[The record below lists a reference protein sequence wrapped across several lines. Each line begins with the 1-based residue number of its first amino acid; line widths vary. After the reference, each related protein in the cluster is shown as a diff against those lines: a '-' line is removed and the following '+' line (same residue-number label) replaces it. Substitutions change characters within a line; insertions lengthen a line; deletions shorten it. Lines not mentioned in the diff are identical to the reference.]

1 MSKCEPYQLVR
12 LVNGVHSI
20 RSVEEDE
27 VFHPV
32 VGPAAEAEAL
42 YVRQV
47 GLADR
52 LRAGVEPYVV
62 WDVGLGAAANA
73 LTVMRAAQPF
83 PRPLRLYSFDHTLAP
98 LRFALENK
106 DSLGYLDG
114 FENVLEELLDQKTAR
129 FRNGSHDVL
138 WSVAHG
144 DFPGWL
150 LQTVSVVEPPHLI
163 LYDAFSPAKNPAM
176 WTLPVFTRLFSRL
189 SAERPC
195 LMPTY
200 SRSTLL
206 RVTLLL
212 AGFHVGAGHATGE
225 KEETTIAANAPELLD
240 EPLPR
245 EWLERV
251 RRSRSAEPLAEAKY
265 CQRPLSEENWNLLV
279 QHPQFNVKG

>member
-1 MSKCEPYQLVR
+1 LVR
-12 LVNGVHSI
+12 LANGVHSV
-20 RSVEEDE
+20 RSVRDDE

-32 VGPAAEAEAL
+32 VGPEAEAEAR

-47 GLADR
+47 GLAGR
-52 LRAGVEPYVV
+52 LAAGGGPFVV

-73 LTVMRAAQPF
+73 LTVLRAAQPF
-83 PRPLRLYSFDHTLAP
+83 SRPLRLLSFDHTVAP
-98 LRFALENK
+98 LRFALENRE
-106 DSLGYLDG
+106 SLGYLEG
-114 FENVLEELLDQKTAR
+114 FQEVLEELLDRGRAR
-129 FRNGSHDVL
+129 FRNGSHEVCWEL
-138 WSVAHG
+138 ALG
-144 DFPGWL
+144 DFPAWIASAETL
-150 LQTVSVVEPPHLI
+150 RAAQRPHLI

-176 WTLPVFTRLFSRL
+176 WTLPVFQGLFARL
-189 SAERPC
+189 SPERSC

-225 KEETTIAANAPELLD
+225 KEETTIAANSLEALE

-251 RRSRSAEPLAEAKY
+251 RRSRSAEPLAGGSY
-265 CQRPLSEENWNLLV
+265 CQRPLSSENWRALLE
-279 QHPQFNVKG
+279 HPQFR